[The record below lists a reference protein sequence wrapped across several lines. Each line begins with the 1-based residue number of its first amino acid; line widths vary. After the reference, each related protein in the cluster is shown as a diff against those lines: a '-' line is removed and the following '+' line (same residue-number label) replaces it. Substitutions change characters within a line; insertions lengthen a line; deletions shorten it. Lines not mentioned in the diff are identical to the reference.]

1 MKIIEFLKSAFSD
14 SVQKENQRLIAEI
27 QELRQQKVELN
38 HALYEK
44 TFSEDIQRRTDSELI
59 GQLEKRLFH

>member
-1 MKIIEFLKSAFSD
+1 MKIIEFLKNVFSD
-14 SVQKENQRLIAEI
+14 SLQKENQRLISEI

-44 TFSEDIQRRTDSELI
+44 TFSEDVQRRTDTEFI
-59 GQLEKRLFH
+59 K